1 VGGPTPTGSASESL
15 WRNRA
20 FTRLWFAQA
29 VSRAGDQITSVALP
43 LTAVLVLGA
52 TPVQMGLLGVA
63 SRLPEL
69 FFGLVAGAWVDRTRR
84 QPILVWTDLGR
95 ALLLGTIP
103 VAAMLGYLTFAQ
115 LYVVAFAVGTLAI
128 FFSISSISILPSLV
142 RGDQLIEAN
151 GKLAVSESVIAIAGP
166 GAAGGLVQLVGA
178 PKAIIADAASYVVS
192 AFSLRGVG
200 ASEMPAGIRE
210 RSSIWTEIREGI
222 RELVRTP
229 VLRALAVSVS
239 VGTFGAVIQ
248 QTVLMLF
255 LVRELGLT
263 PAVIGISFACA
274 GGGALIGATLAG
286 YAARL
291 AGIGP
296 AIVLGNLLWA
306 TGALVIPFAG
316 LAGAGLPFIIAG
328 QVLSGLAGAIWGVNQ
343 MSLRQTIT
351 PVGLFGRVTAARRFL
366 MFTMQIAGAALGGLL
381 GGAIGLRATLFAGAA
396 GIVVAFLLNL
406 FSPVR
411 EVRDLSEVSGDR

>member
-1 VGGPTPTGSASESL
+1 
-15 WRNRA
+15 
-20 FTRLWFAQA
+20 LWFAQA
-29 VSRAGDQITSVALP
+29 VSRAGDQVTVVALP

-52 TPVQMGLLGVA
+52 TPAQMGLLGVA

-69 FFGLVAGAWVDRTRR
+69 FFGLVAGAWIDRTRR

-103 VAAMLGYLTFAQ
+103 LAAMLGYLTFAQ
-115 LYVVAFAVGTLAI
+115 LYIVAFAVGTLAI

-151 GKLAVSESVIAIAGP
+151 GKLALSDSVLTIAGP

-192 AFSLRGVG
+192 ALSLRGVG
-200 ASEMPAGIRE
+200 ASETPAGARE
-210 RSSIWTEIREGI
+210 RRSIWTEIGEGV

-239 VGTFGAVIQ
+239 VGTFGAVMQ

-255 LVRELGLT
+255 LVRELDLT
-263 PAVIGISFACA
+263 PAVIGVVFAC
-274 GGGALIGATLAG
+274 GGAGALLGALS
-286 YAARL
+286 ARRVANL
-291 AGIGP
+291 VGTGP
-296 AIVLGNLLWA
+296 AIILGNLLWA
-306 TGALVIPFAG
+306 AGVLLIPLAG
-316 LAGAGLPFIIAG
+316 LAGAALPFIIAG
-328 QVLSGLAGAIWGVNQ
+328 QVISGIGGAIWGVNQ

-351 PVGLFGRVTAARRFL
+351 PVGLFGRATAARRFL
-366 MFTMQIAGAALGGLL
+366 MYNMQIAGAAAGGVLGSV
-381 GGAIGLRATLFAGAA
+381 IGLRATLVVGAVCLVM
-396 GIVVAFLLNL
+396 GFLLVL

-411 EVRDLSEVSGDR
+411 NVRDLSEVSGDG